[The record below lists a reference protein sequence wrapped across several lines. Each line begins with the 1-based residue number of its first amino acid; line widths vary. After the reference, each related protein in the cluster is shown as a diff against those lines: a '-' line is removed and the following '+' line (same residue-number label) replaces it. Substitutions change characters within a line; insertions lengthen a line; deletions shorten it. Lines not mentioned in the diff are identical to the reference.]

1 MNQEDL
7 LHPSVRPGSVL
18 AGKYSV
24 ERVLGAGGMGVV
36 VVAVHVDLYE
46 RVALKFL
53 LPEAVGHEQAV
64 QRFSREARA
73 AFKIKSEHV
82 ARVIDVGTLDI
93 GAPYMVME
101 FLEGRDLDA
110 VLEERG
116 ALPIQEAVEYMLQ
129 ACEAIAEAHT
139 LGIVHRDLKPANL
152 FLVRRRD
159 GSPCIKVLDFGLS
172 KVGIEIEPQRKG
184 FRMTG
189 TKQMLG
195 SPLYMSPEQ
204 MLSSKDADI
213 RSDIW
218 SLGVILFEM
227 ITGSLPFE
235 ADALP
240 QLRAAIMSGS
250 ARSLLAARPDAPPGL
265 AAVFERCFQKDRNYR
280 YNNVADFAVA
290 LAPFGPPIGRL
301 SAERIARMT
310 QAAGMPVAV
319 PPPPA
324 FGPTIES
331 PSRGAGAASGGALD
345 TVKTLPEK
353 AKRLLA
359 AVIVGVALVSAL
371 VAGVTVSACSSD
383 SGPPAKSKWR

>member
-1 MNQEDL
+1 
-7 LHPSVRPGSVL
+7 VL

-53 LPEAVGHEQAV
+53 LPEAIGHEQAV

-82 ARVIDVGTLDI
+82 ARVIDVGTLEM

-101 FLEGRDLDA
+101 FLDGRDLDA

-116 ALPIQEAVEYMLQ
+116 ALPIQEAVEYILQ
-129 ACEAIAEAHT
+129 ACEAIGEAHT

-172 KVGIEIEPQRKG
+172 KVGIDIEPQRRG
-184 FRMTG
+184 GLMTG

-195 SPLYMSPEQ
+195 SPLYMPPEQ
-204 MLSSKDADI
+204 MLSSKEADI

-218 SLGVILFEM
+218 ALGVILFELL
-227 ITGSLPFE
+227 TASLPFE

-240 QLRAAIMSGS
+240 QLRAAVMNG
-250 ARSLLAARPDAPPGL
+250 APRPLTAVRPDAPPGL
-265 AAVFERCFQKDRNYR
+265 AAVIERCLQKDRSHR
-280 YNNVADFAVA
+280 YNNVADLAVA
-290 LAPFGPPIGRL
+290 LAPFGPPLGRL

-319 PPPPA
+319 QPPPA
-324 FGPTIES
+324 FS
-331 PSRGAGAASGGALD
+331 PAGATPSGGGGAASGGALD
-345 TVKTLPEK
+345 TVKTLPGQ

-359 AVIVGVALVSAL
+359 AVIAGVALVSAL
-371 VAGVTVSACSSD
+371 LAGVTVSACSSD
-383 SGPPAKSKWR
+383 SPPPKSKWK